1 MDPSASALPLSPGQF
16 KRSWRLVAIAGSLG
30 TAYFVLCVSGAP
42 RVKFLTE
49 LGASA
54 FHFGLIASLASLTI
68 VFQILGGILANYC
81 PRRKMTWI
89 ILTVVH
95 RLVFVGVLVSP
106 WLFAGE
112 RIRIWWIIAVLC
124 LHDVLANVGTP
135 MWFSW
140 MADLVPRDAMN
151 RHWASRQRITTAVSV
166 AVSIFVAFSF
176 SYFEESGQAVLG
188 FLLLASVGV
197 VAGVVDVL
205 LFLAVPEPEHDRPGK
220 SEIWE
225 TITQPL
231 RDKEFR
237 PFLAFRAYWAFAA
250 GIAWPFFSLYA
261 IDFLKISVRDTQL
274 MMMAGPLG
282 VLVSTR
288 FWGLMCDTYGQRPIL
303 QMVLT
308 GKAIAPLAFMAALP
322 GRALCVPFL
331 ALILFLDGML
341 NSGFFLSTQGVM
353 LKYTPRQNRSM
364 YIGATNF
371 LSVGIAAAIGPLFGG
386 ALIDAV
392 GESRWSIGV
401 YAISGFHLVFGAS
414 VVLRLLAN
422 LLVSRLHEPETLPLH
437 VILRNIRASHPLRAT
452 RAVYQLHEAR
462 NEEQRMRAA
471 RRLGELGCP
480 LAIRELIPSLRDA
493 SRPVRRAAAE
503 ALGRIGAAEATQ
515 PLIQALFD
523 PESGIQPPAAR
534 ALGHIGGLQSLQALL
549 AGLRRLDNE
558 ALTEAID
565 SLVRIGDSAA
575 ILPLICLCDE
585 VEDPALRRHIA
596 AALARLSETDS
607 IEEIAAILN
616 PSRPNSTALR
626 P

>member
-1 MDPSASALPLSPGQF
+1 M
-16 KRSWRLVAIAGSLG
+16 AGSLG
-30 TAYFVLCVSGAP
+30 TAYFILCVSGAP

-54 FHFGLIASLASLTI
+54 IHFGLIDGLASLTI
-68 VFQILGGILANYC
+68 VFQILGGILANLL
-81 PRRKMTWI
+81 PRRKPAWI
-89 ILTVVH
+89 ALTIVH
-95 RLVFVGVLVSP
+95 RLVFVGVLASP

-112 RIRIWWIIAVLC
+112 RIRLGWIIAVLC
-124 LHDVLANVGTP
+124 VHDVLANLGTP

-151 RHWASRQRITTAVSV
+151 RHWASRQRTTTAVNV
-166 AVSIFVAFSF
+166 AVSIFVAFF
-176 SYFEESGQAVLG
+176 FNHFEESGQAILG

-197 VAGVVDVL
+197 VAGVTDIL
-205 LFLAVPEPEHDRPGK
+205 LFLAVPEPEYDRPAK
-220 SEIWE
+220 SAIWE

-231 RDKEFR
+231 RDKDFR

-250 GIAWPFFSLYA
+250 GIAWPFFTLYA
-261 IDFLKISVRDTQL
+261 IEFLRISVRDTQL

-282 VLVSTR
+282 VLVSAR
-288 FWGLMCDTYGQRPIL
+288 FWGLMCDTYGQRPML
-303 QMVLT
+303 QMAMT
-308 GKAIAPLAFMAALP
+308 GKAIVPLAFMAALP

-331 ALILFLDGML
+331 AVILFFDGML
-341 NSGFFLSTQGVM
+341 NSGFFLSTQGIM

-364 YIGATNF
+364 YVGAANF
-371 LSVGIAAAIGPLFGG
+371 LSVGIAAAIGPFFGG

-392 GESRWSIGV
+392 GEPRWSVGV

-414 VVLRLLAN
+414 VVLRFLAN
-422 LLVSRLHEPETLPLH
+422 PLVSRLHEPESLPLGA
-437 VILRNIRASHPLRAT
+437 ILRHICDTHPLRAT

-462 NEEQRMRAA
+462 NDEQRVRAA
-471 RRLGELGCP
+471 RRLGELGSP
-480 LAIRELIPSLRDA
+480 LAIRELIPSLQDA

-515 PLIQALFD
+515 ALIQALFD
-523 PESGIQPPAAR
+523 PESGIQSPAAR
-534 ALGHIGGLQSLQALL
+534 ALGHIGGRHSLQALL
-549 AGLRRLDNE
+549 ASLRRLDSE
-558 ALTEAID
+558 ALIETID

-585 VEDPALRRHIA
+585 IEDRALRRHIA
-596 AALARLSETDS
+596 VALARLSETDS
-607 IEEIAAILN
+607 AEEIAAILS